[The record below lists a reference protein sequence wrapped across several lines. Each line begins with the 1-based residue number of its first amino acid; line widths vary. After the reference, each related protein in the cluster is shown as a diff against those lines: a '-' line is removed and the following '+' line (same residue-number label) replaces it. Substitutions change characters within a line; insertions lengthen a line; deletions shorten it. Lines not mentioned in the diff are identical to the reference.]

1 MPTQMSRRPR
11 SFVYRRVLKR
21 PLVNRAVLSLL
32 LRVVSRTVSN
42 VERTFTVWSRAIH
55 SGFHNDDASAL
66 GFHPVTHA
74 NSSASQHS
82 MPSTGSTRSFR
93 SSVCSS
99 QFLADLHLR
108 DRRSLSDP
116 VGQIL
121 LDAATN

>member
-55 SGFHNDDASAL
+55 SGFHNDDASAV

-74 NSSASQHS
+74 NSSASRSIRCRLPALHVLFVHRS
-82 MPSTGSTRSFR
+82 AHPS
-93 SSVCSS
+93 
-99 QFLADLHLR
+99 
-108 DRRSLSDP
+108 
-116 VGQIL
+116 
-121 LDAATN
+121 